1 MSRGTTGQG
10 GVGGGVRT
18 GAGSVN
24 NGKIGCGVAGAPIAS
39 DDVVAV
45 LRLWNAGRNVVEKKC
60 IIISMSMNALVFLK
74 KKMSGVDWNTKKTGK
89 KILPDG
95 RWNAFESDED
105 EGEELGLVCSI
116 SDFARARQGVGMPV
130 VQSTRPTVMI
140 MVATMATTTVG
151 KGGKR

>member
-18 GAGSVN
+18 GAGSVK

-74 KKMSGVDWNTKKTGK
+74 KKMSGIDWKHQKN
-89 KILPDG
+89 
-95 RWNAFESDED
+95 
-105 EGEELGLVCSI
+105 
-116 SDFARARQGVGMPV
+116 
-130 VQSTRPTVMI
+130 
-140 MVATMATTTVG
+140 
-151 KGGKR
+151 